1 MKLAALLYP
10 RNRDLAEEVAA
21 YAGQTL
27 VSLQLEAPPAPPAP
41 PSVAAA
47 ALPVPGVRAKP
58 EDLVDILVLAGM
70 AESGGAAADVR
81 RWIHAVMK
89 RAGDVGLTVEEAE
102 KALRPPPA
110 PVEAAKEATSD
121 RCQEVG
127 A

>member
-1 MKLAALLYP
+1 
-10 RNRDLAEEVAA
+10 
-21 YAGQTL
+21 
-27 VSLQLEAPPAPPAP
+27 
-41 PSVAAA
+41 
-47 ALPVPGVRAKP
+47 
-58 EDLVDILVLAGM
+58 M

-102 KALRPPPA
+102 KALRPPP

-121 RCQEVG
+121 WCQEVG